1 MVQTKLAPSP
11 PPIPSSLSLSFRR
24 LKAFFPPPS
33 SSLLFPLFFR
43 LFVAEPRAYVSRC
56 VSRCFVST
64 VCRAAYGTMER
75 RAEAGCNSSADV
87 SYYSSV
93 AAMRKERGSHE
104 KWGEWRGEKNGW
116 KGWGMNR
123 CHGLTDETT
132 TTTTTITSIHH
143 IRPCRVVD
151 PHLTRFFV
159 LSIYEIARVNSRL
172 SPFFSL
178 SYSAYKYC
186 LSNTQ
191 NGWEL
196 DREDDS
202 KKWHDV
208 TSNKLIVRRSF
219 EDRSCDWI
227 INKGGDRKF
236 KCWTW
241 KLNSLRIRNGKKRE
255 RENRAY
261 RISPRKISHRPL
273 I

>member
-1 MVQTKLAPSP
+1 MRGVK
-11 PPIPSSLSLSFRR
+11 RR
-24 LKAFFPPPS
+24 K
-33 SSLLFPLFFR
+33 
-43 LFVAEPRAYVSRC
+43 
-56 VSRCFVST
+56 
-64 VCRAAYGTMER
+64 
-75 RAEAGCNSSADV
+75 
-87 SYYSSV
+87 
-93 AAMRKERGSHE
+93 
-104 KWGEWRGEKNGW
+104 KNGW

-208 TSNKLIVRRSF
+208 TSNKLVVRRSF